1 MPDKFSR
8 IELVGLFYVR
18 GGRSWTRS
26 SFIMLR
32 KALFSFSFAIL
43 AVSAVVAQDD
53 HKKGEFF
60 VGYSNG
66 QIDTGVDTGDSPL
79 DVLRERENFNG
90 INVAGV
96 YNVSRWFGVKGDI
109 SATFNK
115 TDFSTT
121 VVGPGGSN
129 TISAETNNS
138 LYNFLAGV
146 QVKDNS
152 NEGTFKPFAHG
163 LVGAAHARTK
173 VNNFTCTGL
182 DCPDLDTPEE
192 TFSDTGFGAVIG
204 GGIDFRLNNR
214 VQIRAIQVDYN
225 PTRIGGEWQNNL
237 RIGAGIV
244 F

>member
-1 MPDKFSR
+1 
-8 IELVGLFYVR
+8 
-18 GGRSWTRS
+18 
-26 SFIMLR
+26 MLK
-32 KALFSFSFAIL
+32 KALFSISFAIL
-43 AVSAVVAQDD
+43 AVSAAFAQAQPVDD
-53 HKKGEFF
+53 YKKGEFY

-66 QIDTGVDTGDSPL
+66 QVDTGVDTGDSPV
-79 DVLRERENFNG
+79 DFFRDRENFNG
-90 INVAGV
+90 VNVAGV
-96 YNVSRWFGVKGDI
+96 YNVSRWFGVKGDV

-121 VVGPGGSN
+121 VVGPNGSN
-129 TISAETNNS
+129 TVSAETDNS

-163 LVGAAHARTK
+163 LVGAAHSRSK
-173 VNNFTCTGL
+173 VNDFTCTGL
-182 DCPDLDTPEE
+182 DCPQLLTPDE
-192 TFSDTGFGAVIG
+192 TFSDTGFSAVIG

-225 PTRIGGEWQNNL
+225 PTRIGGDWQNNL